1 MVLLLTLLIGVVAGL
16 RAFTPLAVVS
26 WAAASGLLPLGGTF
40 LAFLGFRWTPWVLS
54 LIAVGELISDKLP
67 KTPSRK
73 VPVQFATR
81 VLVGGVCGA
90 PLSGDLLLGGV
101 LGGVGAVIGTLGG
114 AAARARLARG
124 FGSDRPTAIIEDLV
138 AIAGAILIV
147 SAR

>member
-1 MVLLLTLLIGVVAGL
+1 MVLLLALLIGIVAGL

-26 WAAASGLLPLGGTF
+26 WAAAGGLLPLEDTF
-40 LAFLGFRWTPWVLS
+40 LAFLGYRWTPWALS

-81 VLVGGVCGA
+81 VLVGAACA
-90 PLSGDLLLGGV
+90 AALSGDLILGGV
-101 LGGVGAVIGTLGG
+101 LGAVGAVIGTLGG
-114 AAARARLARG
+114 AAARAWLARG
-124 FGSDRPTAIIEDLV
+124 FGSDRPAAIIEDLV